1 MLHLYYTRFIL
12 SNQIKNGV
20 GKLKPFKILIDFCNL
35 GFINKIFYKLMRTKF
50 SALFIPIYKKSYKID
65 ESIIVD
71 DKFDSLEDFFTR
83 KIDMTKRPEGAGKYI
98 SPCDGFIS
106 AAGKLSEDKTFKVK
120 GHIVDT
126 LSLTGDSES
135 YEYYQVIYLS
145 PSDYHR
151 FHAIDENEFVSSKTI
166 GKKSIP
172 VNDKG
177 FKIGNPFLKNYR
189 IILKS
194 KDYAYIP
201 VGATNVNS
209 IEIKKRKFLK
219 GEEIGQFGFGS
230 TIVILYKE
238 TPGTSKFGKI
248 KVREDLFA

>member
-1 MLHLYYTRFIL
+1 MKAY
-12 SNQIKNGV
+12 
-20 GKLKPFKILIDFCNL
+20 KILIDFFNL
-35 GFINKIFYKLMRTKF
+35 GFINKLFYKLMRTKF
-50 SALFIPIYKKSYKID
+50 SSLFIPIYKKIFKID
-65 ESIIVD
+65 ESIIID

-83 KIDMTKRPEGAGKYI
+83 KIDLTKRPEGSGKYI

-106 AAGKLSEDKTFKVK
+106 AAGKLSEENEFIVK
-120 GHIVDT
+120 GHTVNT
-126 LSLTGDSES
+126 MSLTNDSEI

-151 FHAIDENEFVSSKTI
+151 FHAIDENEFVSSTTI
-166 GKKSIP
+166 GDTSIP
-172 VNDKG
+172 VNDMG

-189 IILKS
+189 IVLKTN
-194 KDYAYIP
+194 DYAYIP

-209 IEIKKRKFLK
+209 IEIKKKKFLK

-238 TPGTSKFGKI
+238 IPGTSKFGKI
-248 KVREDLFA
+248 KVREDLFTGFNFLA

>member
-1 MLHLYYTRFIL
+1 M
-12 SNQIKNGV
+12 
-20 GKLKPFKILIDFCNL
+20 KPFKILIDFCNL
-35 GFINKIFYKLMRTKF
+35 GFINKIFYKLMHTKF

-135 YEYYQVIYLS
+135 YEY
-145 PSDYHR
+145 
-151 FHAIDENEFVSSKTI
+151 
-166 GKKSIP
+166 
-172 VNDKG
+172 
-177 FKIGNPFLKNYR
+177 
-189 IILKS
+189 
-194 KDYAYIP
+194 
-201 VGATNVNS
+201 
-209 IEIKKRKFLK
+209 
-219 GEEIGQFGFGS
+219 
-230 TIVILYKE
+230 
-238 TPGTSKFGKI
+238 
-248 KVREDLFA
+248 